1 MTSIKSHITVLVFAL
16 LSVIIS
22 AGCSSP
28 AQPENL
34 EPTIEVYDATD
45 ITRTEAL
52 ITARIRLNGTTGLT
66 RASFHYGEG
75 GVFTQ
80 SVQVGDP
87 GAQMLTCHL
96 TGLRPGATYSWYVEA
111 GTSTATLKSAIMT
124 FTTIPNDLP
133 SVSPLMALS
142 TGPVGII
149 VSFDIT
155 DDGGEPIVEAGCE
168 VRNNLTHETSRIYLP
183 SEALVMGNHRLNIGG
198 LSLET
203 SYTFTPFASNTAG
216 ESQSEPLDY
225 TTRNSIILDAPGAL
239 PKLFE
244 GSKSVTLQSLT
255 VTGDMNGDDFRFL
268 RLLLGAPL
276 LPGVTAVKS
285 EVTEVDLTDA
295 NIVEGGESYDG
306 SRFTVSSELSTD
318 MFTDCVQLRQIC
330 LPATAT
336 VMARDAFARCPA
348 LEELTIPAG
357 VGSVLPSADCPA
369 LRAIDVSPANGSY
382 TSIYGVLFNREAT
395 EILWFPLGKTG
406 TYTLPPTITSIGESA
421 FSGTS
426 ITGLEIP
433 ASVTSISR
441 GAFSGSS
448 LAEISLPDNLTNI
461 SEGMF
466 KNCATLTTL
475 HLGKG
480 TEYVGNY
487 FIDGTALTDLYVSAT
502 IPPYVPADAFV
513 NYILP
518 VFEHCTL
525 HVPTGRKTIYRNHAR
540 WGGFNRIVEF

>member
-1 MTSIKSHITVLVFAL
+1 MTSIKSHITALVFAL
-16 LSVIIS
+16 LSGVIS

-52 ITARIRLNGTTGLT
+52 ITARIRLNGSTGLT
-66 RASFHYGEG
+66 RASFHYGEEG
-75 GVFTQ
+75 AITQ
-80 SVQVGDP
+80 TVAVTDP
-87 GAQMLTCHL
+87 GAQILTCHL
-96 TGLRPGATYSWYVEA
+96 TGLRPGVTYSWYVEG
-111 GTSTATLKSAIMT
+111 GTATATLRSATLT
-124 FTTIPNDLP
+124 FTTIPNDRP
-133 SVSPLMALS
+133 SVSPLIALS

-155 DDGGEPIVEAGCE
+155 DDGGEPVVEAGCE
-168 VRNNLTHETSRIYLP
+168 VRNNHTLETSRIYLP

-198 LSLET
+198 LSLAT

-216 ESQSEPLDY
+216 ESQGEPLDY
-225 TTRNSIILDAPGAL
+225 TTQNSIILDESGSL

-244 GSKSVTLQSLT
+244 GSKSVSLQSLT

-276 LPGVTAVKS
+276 LPGEPSVESSVTGA
-285 EVTEVDLTDA
+285 DLSDA
-295 NIVEGGESYDG
+295 NIVEGGVSYDG
-306 SRFTVSSELSTD
+306 SRFTVSGEISADL
-318 MFTDCVQLRQIC
+318 FADCVQLRSIL
-330 LPATAT
+330 LPVTAT
-336 VMARDAFARCPA
+336 VMARDAFARCTA

-369 LRAIDVSPANGSY
+369 LKAIDVSPANETYVSAD
-382 TSIYGVLFNREAT
+382 GVLFNREAT

-406 TYTLPPTITSIGESA
+406 NYTLPSSITSIGESA

-461 SEGMF
+461 TEGLF
-466 KNCATLTTL
+466 QNCASLTTL

-487 FIDGTALTDLYVSAT
+487 FIDGTDLTDLYVAAT
-502 IPPYVPADAFV
+502 IPPYAATDAFV
-513 NYILP
+513 NRALP
-518 VFEHCTL
+518 ISDNCTL
-525 HVPTGRKTIYRNHAR
+525 HVPTGSKAIYRNHAR
-540 WGGFNRIVEF
+540 WGGFSRIVEF

>member
-1 MTSIKSHITVLVFAL
+1 MASVRSHITVLIFAL

-28 AQPENL
+28 VQPDNL
-34 EPTIEVYDATD
+34 EPTIGPFEATD

-52 ITARIRLNGTTGLT
+52 ITARIQLNGSAPLT
-66 RASFHYGEG
+66 HASFHYGED
-75 GVFTQ
+75 GVFSQ

-87 GAQMLTCHL
+87 GAQILTCHL
-96 TGLRPGATYSWYVEA
+96 SGLRPGATYSWYVEA
-111 GTSTATLKSAIMT
+111 GTATATLRSATMT
-124 FTTIPNDLP
+124 FTTIPNDRP
-133 SVSPLMALS
+133 SVSPLVALS

-155 DDGGEPIVEAGCE
+155 DDGGEPVIEAGCE
-168 VRNNLTHETSRIYLP
+168 VRNNHTLETSRICLP
-183 SEALVMGNHRLNIGG
+183 SDALSEGSHRVNIGG

-216 ESQSEPLDY
+216 ESQGEPLDY
-225 TTRNSIILDAPGAL
+225 TTQNSIILDEAGSL

-276 LPGVTAVKS
+276 LPGELSVRS

-306 SRFTVSSELSTD
+306 SRYTVADEVTTGL
-318 MFTDCVQLRQIC
+318 FADCVQLRRIL
-330 LPATAT
+330 LPVTAT
-336 VMARDAFARCPA
+336 VMARDAFARCTA
-348 LEELTIPAG
+348 LEELTIPAA
-357 VGSVLPSADCPA
+357 VGSVLPSDGCPA
-369 LRAIDVSPANGSY
+369 LKVIDVSPANEAY
-382 TSIYGVLFNREAT
+382 TSVDGVLFNREAT

-406 TYTLPPTITSIGESA
+406 TFVLPSTLTSIGESA
-421 FSGTS
+421 FAGTS

-433 ASVTSISR
+433 SSVTAISR
-441 GAFSGSS
+441 GAFAESS
-448 LAEISLPDNLTNI
+448 LAEITLPDNLTNI
-461 SEGMF
+461 QESMF
-466 KNCATLTTL
+466 QYCASLTTL

-487 FIDGTALTDLYVSAT
+487 FIDGTALTDLYVAAD
-502 IPPYVPADAFV
+502 IPPYAPSDAFV
-513 NYILP
+513 NGLLS

-525 HVPTGRKTIYRNHAR
+525 HVPAGRKAAYRNHAR
-540 WGGFNRIVEF
+540 WGCFNRIVEF